1 MRDAWAVLI
10 PSPSGCRLPPVVP
23 RVGRAPR
30 LFCVSFLGDWALVG
44 RVGRVAVYR
53 RVEVA

>member
-1 MRDAWAVLI
+1 MTGACAVLI

-30 LFCVSFLGDWALVG
+30 WFCVPFLGDWALVG
-44 RVGRVAVYR
+44 RVGCVAVYR
-53 RVEVA
+53 RVESA